1 MHGVLQSRAAL
12 AVGPPRAFAPILRAL
27 AAAASPS
34 PQRAPPQTWPSSA
47 SATRPGPLYPGYS
60 HLRDASW
67 KNERLARCNLSPCA
81 LPACTSCS
89 AAREA
94 WPQQWCGRSTH
105 CPACWCGRTSHSMDD
120 RIASSGCC
128 RRRWQRVQRGP
139 PLRCPH
145 DSQTKKRRWQRV
157 QHGLPLRRP
166 HDFQTNGQLAR
177 CNLSP
182 CALPACTSC
191 SAAREAWPQQWCG
204 RSTHRPACWCG
215 RTSHSTNGHIASSGC
230 CRRRWQRVLHGTP
243 LRRPRDSQSNWQLAQ
258 CNLSLCALP
267 ACTSCSAAREAHP
280 QCWCAHS
287 SSAPCDHVYT
297 SLPMDDR
304 SASRRPCPRASPGR
318 TRGTGRFN
326 WT

>member
-1 MHGVLQSRAAL
+1 MMHGVLQSRAAL

-34 PQRAPPQTWPSSA
+34 PQRAPPQILGPWPSSA

-67 KNERLARCNLSPCA
+67 KNER
-81 LPACTSCS
+81 
-89 AAREA
+89 
-94 WPQQWCGRSTH
+94 
-105 CPACWCGRTSHSMDD
+105 
-120 RIASSGCC
+120 
-128 RRRWQRVQRGP
+128 
-139 PLRCPH
+139 
-145 DSQTKKRRWQRV
+145 
-157 QHGLPLRRP
+157 
-166 HDFQTNGQLAR
+166 LAR

-304 SASRRPCPRASPGR
+304 SASRRPCPRASPGAHTLGAVLITEHYLASVCLFEYR
-318 TRGTGRFN
+318 AVGFFTPHCACTARSELKRSSHHDAHGVPKHRYLFISLDRMSEYFIIFN
-326 WT
+326 DNIKL